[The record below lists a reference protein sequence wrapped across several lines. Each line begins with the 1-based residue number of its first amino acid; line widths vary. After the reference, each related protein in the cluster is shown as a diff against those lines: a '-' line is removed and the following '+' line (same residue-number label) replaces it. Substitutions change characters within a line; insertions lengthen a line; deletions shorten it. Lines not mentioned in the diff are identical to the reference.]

1 MQMKKRR
8 TLLYTLVRYRD
19 RKVERVRYT
28 DRNIKRVRYRDRDK
42 KIERV
47 EEEMADNYSDE
58 EEDDIIHIGEI

>member
-28 DRNIKRVRYRDRDK
+28 DRNIKRVRCRDRDRN
-42 KIERV
+42 IERM
-47 EEEMADNYSDE
+47 EEEIAANYADE
-58 EEDDIIHIGEI
+58 EEDDIKRIDEI